1 MSTSFL
7 VRLSKP
13 FSAFR
18 LASRWNSTYW
28 DEERTLAR
36 FRGRKSNENF
46 GIEATITGVQS
57 LRERGSGKHTREDE
71 GDLEHE
77 FEGSDPRSRVER
89 SEKNQVA
96 LGDKNVM
103 EELQAELGGGM
114 SQDGGGRLHV
124 INANVLY

>member
-28 DEERTLAR
+28 DEDRTLAR
-36 FRGRKSNENF
+36 FRGRKSNENH

-57 LRERGSGKHTREDE
+57 LRERGSGKHRREED
-71 GDLEHE
+71 DYLEQG
-77 FEGSDPRSRVER
+77 FEGSDPRSRAER
-89 SEKNQVA
+89 NDKDQIG

-103 EELQAELGGGM
+103 EELQTELGGGM